1 MDRWKE
7 IEGYEGYY
15 MVSDTGR
22 IKALERQVVRS
33 DGVVQLRKEHIKA
46 LTKNQDGY
54 LTVNLCKDGMAK
66 RIAVHILVAK
76 AFVPGYFD
84 GAEVNHKD
92 CNRENNSFQNLEWV
106 NHVDNIHHTIN
117 NGRHVSQIMDYSGAN
132 NPNYGNRKLHNRYAD
147 DKDYAKMK
155 QSRPGEKNGR
165 AKSVNAKLP
174 DGTIIQF
181 GTLKACA
188 EYLVSHSISKAK
200 NISCI
205 ATYISKAAKLNKE
218 YCGVRFEF

>member
-22 IKALERQVVRS
+22 VKALERQVVRS

-106 NHVDNIHHTIN
+106 NHVDNIQHTIN
-117 NGRHVSQIMDYSGAN
+117 NGRHVSQIMDYSGTN
-132 NPNYGNRKLHNRYAD
+132 NPNYGNRKLHNRYAN
-147 DKDYAKMK
+147 DKDYAKIK

-165 AKSVNAKLP
+165 ATSVSAKLP
-174 DGTIIQF
+174 DGTALHF
-181 GTLKACA
+181 GTFKACA
-188 EYLVSHSISKAK
+188 EYLVSHSISKSK
-200 NISCI
+200 NISCV
-205 ATYISKAAKLNKE
+205 AAYISKAAKLNKS
-218 YCGVRFEF
+218 YCGVRFEL